1 MNENIERTKKVLNEL
16 MSEFIKEPFEINMK
30 TGLLGAKQAFSTSV
44 GRQMTLDAY
53 IEDSEGPHGLSFL
66 VFDVIVN
73 PRFFIDWSVERM
85 AHEIKQS
92 LIRKSAKIY
101 KI

>member
-30 TGLLGAKQAFSTSV
+30 TGLLGAKQAFSTSI
-44 GRQMTLDAY
+44 GRQMTLDVF
-53 IEDSEGPHGLSFL
+53 IEDGEGPHGLSFL
-66 VFDVIVN
+66 AFDVIVN

-92 LIRKSAKIY
+92 LIRKSAKFY

>member
-16 MSEFIKEPFEINMK
+16 MSEIVKQPFEINMK
-30 TGLLGAKQAFSTSV
+30 TGLLGAKQAFSTSI

-53 IEDSEGPHGLSFL
+53 IEDSEKTPSFL
-66 VFDVIVN
+66 AFDVIVN